1 MSKIREDLKFQF
13 PEAEPYVVA
22 ELVETVMRAG
32 MRYITTVLLVNIR
45 TNTGSALHYCASTH
59 DAALLQ
65 LVLPV

>member
-32 MRYITTVLLVNIR
+32 MR
-45 TNTGSALHYCASTH
+45 
-59 DAALLQ
+59 
-65 LVLPV
+65 